1 MNKNKVLLIGLI
13 GFSLFLMGMMISH
26 WTVAGVVIGIGGGFV
41 MGINSYLFA
50 SQ

>member
-13 GFSLFLMGMMISH
+13 GFSLFLMGMMISQ

-41 MGINSYLFA
+41 MGIGSYLFA

>member
-13 GFSLFLMGMMISH
+13 GFSLFLIGMMIS
-26 WTVAGVVIGIGGGFV
+26 TVAGVVIGIGGGFI
-41 MGINSYLFA
+41 MGISSYLFA

>member
-13 GFSLFLMGMMISH
+13 GFSLFPMGMTISQ
-26 WTVAGVVIGIGGGFV
+26 WTVAGVVSGKGGGVV
-41 MGINSYLFA
+41 MGISPYLFA